1 MNNQLEKSFFNKKT
15 TCLLTGLQDYQ
26 FDYFVKQANMIE
38 NKLRYNMNDIIYIS
52 ICSALKDVRLT
63 WVEIK
68 DIYNKSFGSVD
79 DFRKKDFSN
88 ISIINLSMTKDGF
101 ISPQIFLKN
110 ELSERKL
117 DKIDLPES
125 LKNHD
130 DITDK
135 IFTLKSMFI
144 ETNFKH
150 DTYLIFVYKIIQEIV
165 NKSKYLDLKVDVE
178 NILLLA

>member
-125 LKNHD
+125 LKNYD

-135 IFTLKSMFI
+135 IFTFKSMFI
-144 ETNFKH
+144 ETNCKH

-165 NKSKYLDLKVDVE
+165 NKSKYLDLKVDIERV
-178 NILLLA
+178 LLSA